1 LLVAATFAVPLS
13 ACGGGGSSSDRAAS
27 SDLIQ
32 TCTTELAAAT
42 WAGVGQT
49 GPPAQKV
56 VNASRDTCRE
66 GEQQGLIQETD
77 TQAESE
83 AHAATLLREHARQL
97 FCPIADKIAE
107 GEQRGLPKE
116 AFRYLTQRDI
126 TNFANGFCAAI
137 GSYIRDDA
145 TLDQSALF
153 RDHTDLVL
161 PFCTAGFRAGL
172 EAQPRVIPKENAAAA
187 SRELCKRLFRENLI
201 VATGPGQ
208 FQIKRNSPK
217 YKALL
222 LEVLRK
228 YGAQ

>member
-1 LLVAATFAVPLS
+1 LLVAATIVVSLS
-13 ACGGGGSSSDRAAS
+13 ACGGGGSSSDSAGS

-49 GPPAQKV
+49 GPPEQKL
-56 VNASRDTCRE
+56 VNASRDACRD
-66 GEQQGLIQETD
+66 GEQQGLIEETD
-77 TQAESE
+77 TLAAAQ

-107 GEQRGLPKE
+107 GAQQGLPRE
-116 AFRYLTQRDI
+116 AFRYLTKRDVR
-126 TNFANGFCAAI
+126 NFANGFCAAI
-137 GSYIRDDA
+137 GNYIRDDA
-145 TLDQSALF
+145 TLDQNALW
-153 RDHTDLVL
+153 RDHTELML
-161 PFCTAGFRAGL
+161 PFCAAGFRSQAEETPGVFRRGKAAQAG
-172 EAQPRVIPKENAAAA
+172 
-187 SRELCKRLFRENLI
+187 REFCTRGFRENLI

-208 FQIKRNSPK
+208 FRIKRNSPK

-222 LEVLRK
+222 LDVLRK